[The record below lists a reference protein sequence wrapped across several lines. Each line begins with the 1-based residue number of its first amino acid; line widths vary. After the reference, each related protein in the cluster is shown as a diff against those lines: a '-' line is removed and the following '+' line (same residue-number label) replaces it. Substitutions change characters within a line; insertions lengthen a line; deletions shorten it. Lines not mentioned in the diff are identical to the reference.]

1 MIFFCCSYIFLF
13 FIMEKVLIFA
23 ISITILFC
31 IFKFIEMKYI
41 DHEIKP
47 LKYFVRDAIMVF
59 SSSIVCVYILLQ
71 YDKNITD
78 LFAVVT
84 DTKIFSPDATTVFTG
99 EPGF

>member
-1 MIFFCCSYIFLF
+1 
-13 FIMEKVLIFA
+13 MEKVLIFA
-23 ISITILFC
+23 ISITVLFC
-31 IFKFIEMKYI
+31 IFKFFEMKYI

-59 SSSIVCVYILLQ
+59 SSSIICIYVLLQ

-84 DTKIFSPDATTVFTG
+84 DTKVFSPDSTSIFTG

>member
-1 MIFFCCSYIFLF
+1 
-13 FIMEKVLIFA
+13 MEKILIFA

-31 IFKFIEMKYI
+31 VLKFMEMKYI
-41 DHEIKP
+41 DKEIKP
-47 LKYFVRDAIMVF
+47 LKFFIRDAIIVF
-59 SSSIVCVYILLQ
+59 TSSFLCVYVLLQ

-84 DTKIFSPDATTVFTG
+84 DTKVFSPDTTTIFTG

>member
-1 MIFFCCSYIFLF
+1 
-13 FIMEKVLIFA
+13 MEKVLIFA

-41 DHEIKP
+41 DNEIKS

-59 SSSIVCVYILLQ
+59 SSSIVCIYILLHF
-71 YDKNITD
+71 DKNITD

-84 DTKIFSPDATTVFTG
+84 DTKIFSPDTTTIFTG

>member
-1 MIFFCCSYIFLF
+1 
-13 FIMEKVLIFA
+13 MEKVLIFA

-41 DHEIKP
+41 ENEIKP
-47 LKYFVRDAIMVF
+47 LKFFVRDAIMVF
-59 SSSIVCVYILLQ
+59 SSSIFCVYILLQ
-71 YDKNITD
+71 FDKNITD

-84 DTKIFSPDATTVFTG
+84 DTKIFSPDTTTIFTG

>member
-1 MIFFCCSYIFLF
+1 
-13 FIMEKVLIFA
+13 MEKILIFA

-31 IFKFIEMKYI
+31 VLKFMEMKYI
-41 DHEIKP
+41 DKEIKP
-47 LKYFVRDAIMVF
+47 LKFFIRDAIMVF
-59 SSSIVCVYILLQ
+59 TSSFLCVYVLLQ

-84 DTKIFSPDATTVFTG
+84 DTKVFSPDTTTIFTG

>member
-1 MIFFCCSYIFLF
+1 
-13 FIMEKVLIFA
+13 MEKILIFS

-31 IFKFIEMKYI
+31 ILKFIEMKYV
-41 DHEIKP
+41 DKEIKS

-59 SSSIVCVYILLQ
+59 SSSFVCIYVLFH

-84 DTKIFSPDATTVFTG
+84 DNKVFSPDTTTIFTG

>member
-1 MIFFCCSYIFLF
+1 
-13 FIMEKVLIFA
+13 MEKILISA

-31 IFKFIEMKYI
+31 IFKFIEMKYF
-41 DHEIKP
+41 DKEIKP
-47 LKYFVRDAIMVF
+47 LKYFIRDAIMVF
-59 SSSIVCVYILLQ
+59 SSSFVCIYVLFQ

-84 DTKIFSPDATTVFTG
+84 DSKVFSPDNTTIFTG